1 MTTVLLFVGVVF
13 IWGSTWLA
21 VKFQVGNVPP
31 EASVAY
37 RMGIAAIFMFGWVLV
52 RRLPLKFSLH
62 AHLYMVLQ
70 GALIFSTNFF
80 LFYHAA
86 AYMTTG
92 LIAVVFSTAS
102 AMTLLVNAI
111 LMRRSPSVR
120 VLLGAALG
128 VLGISIVFWPELAR
142 FSLASSA
149 GLGVILS
156 FGGTLCFSLGSI
168 VSARNRKAGL
178 SVSGNTAWAMLYGTA
193 LLICFL
199 FFSGK
204 HFVFDARA
212 AYVVSLMYLSIIG
225 SVVAFAAYFALLG
238 RIDAERAAYATVL
251 FPIVA
256 LTLSTFFEDYHWTG
270 IAVTGVLLTLTGN
283 VLVLK
288 QPRVSAAANGPK
300 RG

>member
-52 RRLPLKFSLH
+52 RRLPLKFSLR